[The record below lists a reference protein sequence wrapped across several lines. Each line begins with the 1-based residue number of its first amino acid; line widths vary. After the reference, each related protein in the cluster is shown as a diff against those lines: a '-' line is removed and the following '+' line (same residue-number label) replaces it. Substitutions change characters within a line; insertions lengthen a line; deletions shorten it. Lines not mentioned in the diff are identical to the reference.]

1 VTQKLPETTKNCER
15 SRNCIPE
22 FLGWE
27 QRFIII
33 KDLIQAPHLL
43 ATKTAAT
50 TTVSISSSQMCV
62 KKLHKLYSS
71 SESQKPKQKNL
82 KTKKIQRI
90 TKLKELRNGRK
101 KKKKKKGKENLPPK

>member
-1 VTQKLPETTKNCER
+1 MGAKK
-15 SRNCIPE
+15 
-22 FLGWE
+22 
-27 QRFIII
+27 RFIII

-50 TTVSISSSQMCV
+50 TTVSISSTQMCV
-62 KKLHKLYSS
+62 EKLHKLHSS
-71 SESQKPKQKNL
+71 SENQKPKHKNL

-90 TKLKELRNGRK
+90 TKLKELRNGWK